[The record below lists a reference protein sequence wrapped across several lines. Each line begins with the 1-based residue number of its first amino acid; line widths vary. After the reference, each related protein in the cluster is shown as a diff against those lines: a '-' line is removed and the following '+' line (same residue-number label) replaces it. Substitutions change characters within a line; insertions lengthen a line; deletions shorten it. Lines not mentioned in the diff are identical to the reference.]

1 MESVSYPVTI
11 APVAHPD
18 RIRRS
23 ETRRDSGRESA
34 FARTLRR
41 RREDPDT
48 EDSPEDGTPER
59 GPVPEE
65 GAAAGQGANDG
76 PPDDGAPRKL
86 IDVRV

>member
-1 MESVSYPVTI
+1 
-11 APVAHPD
+11 VAHPD
-18 RIRRS
+18 RIQRS
-23 ETRRDSGRESA
+23 ETRRDSGRESV

-48 EDSPEDGTPER
+48 QDPPEDGTPER
-59 GPVPEE
+59 GPVPED
-65 GAAAGQGANDG
+65 GAAAQGAIDG

>member
-1 MESVSYPVTI
+1 MEPVSYPVTI

-41 RREDPDT
+41 RRENPDT
-48 EDSPEDGTPER
+48 QDPPEDGTPER
-59 GPVPEE
+59 PAILEE
-65 GAAAGQGANDG
+65 GEAAAKAAVEG